1 MRVVGVVSAKKRAGE
16 FPIGRSLMVLGVAAA
31 LACPEAGWAEGAD
44 SGNST
49 DSADA
54 AARTPTEQDDDERRL
69 APVRVSGSR
78 THDTYAPSSVE
89 TGPYRGLDAL
99 DVPATVNVVT
109 RKVLDEQGDRGL
121 YDALRNVAGVTRQQL
136 NGLAYDNLAVR
147 GIPLDN
153 RASYYL
159 NGVLPVANN
168 IAMPMENKERVEV
181 LKGASA
187 LYYGFTAPAGVVNMV
202 TRRAGSKPVTTV
214 ALLGDINGSIGVHA
228 DIARRFGTDDQFGIR
243 VNLLDQ
249 HVETPI
255 DGDRGYRQLAS
266 VALDWQVT
274 RRLAL
279 KYDLESIRQRVVEQA
294 GIVPLPARN
303 GVITLPGL
311 PDPTRLL
318 PPNDR
323 ATNASALSQM
333 LRADYLFSDNW
344 SANVTLGQSTTRR
357 DRWLWVFQRYDL
369 QSGDGMLRASQQ
381 SGQSYTNRN
390 VRAEVNGLF
399 DTGPVGHDVTFGFVQ
414 NWLDQPQF
422 TNYYFTARQNL
433 YAPVSIAALTADG
446 SRPSIAQQVSN
457 RGLYVFD
464 RIALASRW
472 QLVGGLRYSGYRSTQ
487 TGSPEENISRT
498 SPSASLL
505 YKLTPQTSVYASYIE
520 GLESAGSAPA
530 TASNAGQLLPAAV
543 SRQQEVG
550 IRHRFNGDALLSVA
564 LFNLRQPSAGLN
576 ADNVYEVNGKA
587 RYRGLEF
594 SVQGDVTRDVS
605 VTASGILLDAG
616 VTASSDPAL
625 VGKRPENMPRV
636 SGSLFATWHVPK
648 VAGLSFSGGVYYVG
662 PRAVNAAN
670 QASIGG
676 YTLFSAGARYATRL
690 FGKHATFQANLE
702 NATNKRYW
710 SAAGS
715 NQMGVG
721 LARTLALSST
731 VAF

>member
-1 MRVVGVVSAKKRAGE
+1 MLVDGDMSRGKRTAGY
-16 FPIGRSLMVLGVAAA
+16 PLGRSLMAIGIVAA
-31 LACPEAGWAEGAD
+31 LACPEASWAESTNNAAEIAAD
-44 SGNST
+44 T
-49 DSADA
+49 DD
-54 AARTPTEQDDDERRL
+54 EERRL
-69 APVRVSGSR
+69 APVQVSGR
-78 THDTYAPSSVE
+78 KERDTYAPATVE

-109 RKVLDEQGDRGL
+109 RAVLDEQGDRGL

-147 GIPLDN
+147 GIALDN
-153 RASYYL
+153 RASYYV
-159 NGVLPVANN
+159 NGVLPIANN
-168 IAMPMENKERVEV
+168 IWMPMEDKERVEV

-187 LYYGFTAPAGVVNMV
+187 LYYGFAVPAGVVNMV
-202 TRRAGSKPVTTV
+202 TRRAGSKPVSTV

-228 DIARRFGTDDQFGIR
+228 DIARRFGSDDQFGIR

-255 DGDRGYRQLAS
+255 DGNRGYRQLAS

-274 RRLAL
+274 RRLSL
-279 KYDLESIRQRVVEQA
+279 KYDLETIRQRVVEQA
-294 GIVPLPARN
+294 GIAPLPAKK

-318 PPNDR
+318 TPNDR
-323 ATNASALSQM
+323 PTDASAVSQI
-333 LRADYLFSDNW
+333 LRADYLFSDAW
-344 SANVTLGQSTTRR
+344 SANFTLGQSTTQR
-357 DRWLWVFQRYDL
+357 DRWAWVFQKYNL
-369 QSGDGMLRASQQ
+369 QSGDGTLRASQQ
-381 SGQSYTNRN
+381 TGQRYSNRN
-390 VRAEVNGLF
+390 VRAELNGLF
-399 DTGPVGHDVTFGFVQ
+399 RTGPIGHDMTVGYVQ

-422 TNYYFTARQNL
+422 TSYYFTARQNL
-433 YAPVSIAALTADG
+433 YAPVSIAGLTADG
-446 SRPSIAQQVSN
+446 SKPSIEQQVGT
-457 RGLYVFD
+457 RGVYVFD
-464 RIALASRW
+464 RIELTPKW
-472 QLVGGLRYSGYRSTQ
+472 QFVAGLRYSNYRSTQ
-487 TGSPEENISRT
+487 TGSPNENISRT
-498 SPSASLL
+498 TPSASLVF
-505 YKLTPQTSVYASYIE
+505 KLTPQTSVYASYIE
-520 GLESAGSAPA
+520 GLESAGTAPV
-530 TASNAGQLLPAAV
+530 TAANAGQLLPAAV

-550 IRHRFNGDALLSVA
+550 IRHRFNGDALMSVA

-576 ADNVYEVNGKA
+576 ADNVYAVNGKA

-594 SVQGDVTRDVS
+594 SMQGDLLKDVS
-605 VTASGILLDAG
+605 VTASGILLDTS
-616 VTASSDPAL
+616 VTESSDPSL
-625 VGKRPENMPRV
+625 VGKRTENTPRV
-636 SGSLFATWHVPK
+636 SGSLFATWRVPG

-662 PRAVNAAN
+662 SREVNPAN

-690 FGKHATFQANLE
+690 LGKRATFQANLE

-731 VAF
+731 VEF